1 MKLQIIAVGGKS
13 KLILISKI
21 QFAQDVPTERNAC
34 FCFFYLQDVPTG
46 HEYKT
51 CPYNSFMSRRD
62 IL

>member
-13 KLILISKI
+13 NLILISKI

-51 CPYNSFMSRRD
+51 
-62 IL
+62 